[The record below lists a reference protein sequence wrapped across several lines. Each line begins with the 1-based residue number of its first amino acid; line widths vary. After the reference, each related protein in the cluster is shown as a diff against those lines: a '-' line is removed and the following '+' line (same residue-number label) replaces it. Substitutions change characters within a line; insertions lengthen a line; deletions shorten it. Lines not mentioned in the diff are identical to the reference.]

1 MNPDF
6 SQYYEAREPGR
17 RERAYGWATAIGLQ
31 AVDGL
36 VPSTNLIETARRN
49 IEGEITAAEAR
60 KIVDAYYETKLGH
73 DAPNDEKEADKVAV
87 RINQIIHLP
96 SFRLSPEYFLGLH
109 GKIFEGVF
117 SHAGTIRQVDLTKK
131 EWVLNGESVHYEASF
146 FIEKSLRIGQE
157 YGTPVSDAVKNLH
170 RHNDVVTKTDDVAI
184 NVAINPADVARNRG
198 TPLSSREEMA
208 ALAIQRDPR
217 LSAAGLASLFDV
229 SHRQAQ
235 RIIAALKA
243 KAGLQRHGARKN
255 GEWRF
260 APTSS

>member
-36 VPSTNLIETARRN
+36 VPSANLIETARRN

-73 DAPNDEKEADKVAV
+73 DAPNDEKEADKV
-87 RINQIIHLP
+87 
-96 SFRLSPEYFLGLH
+96 
-109 GKIFEGVF
+109 
-117 SHAGTIRQVDLTKK
+117 
-131 EWVLNGESVHYEASF
+131 
-146 FIEKSLRIGQE
+146 
-157 YGTPVSDAVKNLH
+157 
-170 RHNDVVTKTDDVAI
+170 VTKTDDVAKK
-184 NVAINPADVARNRG
+184 RG

-217 LSAAGLASLFDV
+217 LSAAGLASLLDV

-260 APTSS
+260 VPTSS